1 MSHWA
6 IKSSPLKICW
16 KGFTILRAVKNS
28 CGSWEGENISTLT
41 RVWKKLV
48 PTLMDDFVE
57 VQDLSGV
64 RNCRCGGNRKKT
76 TIRSGD

>member
-64 RNCRCGGNRKKT
+64 RTCRCGGNRKKT